1 MIKYY
6 EGTIF
11 NVNVDAICN
20 TVNTLGFMGA
30 GLALEV
36 SLRYPNMYEDYKLKC
51 ENKIIT
57 IGKMDYFKTNDIT
70 IVNFPTKCDFKMP
83 SRISWIEEGLKN
95 FVSTYAKY
103 NIKSIAFPKLGSLNG
118 GLNWIEVKKLME
130 AYLNN
135 LDIDV
140 FICLDNLKY
149 AEGKEL
155 DMVIKFNESNIEEL
169 SSTLKLNYK
178 IKNSL
183 QRIKPVSR
191 FYKISLA
198 EGIGKQTYK
207 KLFDYF
213 YNSEKR
219 YIQTKLL

>member
-11 NVNVDAICN
+11 NVNVDAIVN
-20 TVNTLGFMGA
+20 TVNTSGYMGA

-36 SLRYPNMYEDYKLKC
+36 SLRYPKMYEDYKLKC
-51 ENKIIT
+51 KNKIIT
-57 IGKMDYFKTNDIT
+57 IGKMDYFKANDIT

-83 SRISWIEEGLKN
+83 SRISWVEEGLKN
-95 FVSTYAKY
+95 FVFTYSKH

-118 GLNWIEVKKLME
+118 GLNWFEVKILME
-130 AYLNN
+130 TYLNN

-140 FICLDNLKY
+140 YICLDNLKH

-155 DMVIKFNESNIEEL
+155 DMVTKFNNYNIDEL
-169 SSTLKLNYK
+169 SSSLKLNYK

-191 FYKISLA
+191 FYKIGLA

-213 YNSEKR
+213 YNSEKH
-219 YIQTKLL
+219 YIQPKLL